1 MGRLDN
7 NVAVVTGGASNPS
20 LGRSMSI
27 AFAREG
33 AKVILTDIDTEGGK
47 KVEDEILSSNG
58 EAFFIEHDVTSTQGW
73 SEVKNKTIEKYSKID
88 ILVNNA
94 GIAIIKPLEE
104 TSEEEWDKTLDVNLK
119 SIFLGCKTF
128 LPSMREQKSGSIIN
142 ISSIAGLVGLA
153 NCSAYNASKGGVR
166 LLTKNIA
173 VEYGEFNVRCNSIH
187 PGFMATN
194 MNDPKVVAA
203 RGRDINALT
212 DAIPLKRMGTAEDI
226 ANCALFLAS
235 DESVYVTGSEYTVDA
250 GLTAK

>member
-7 NVAVVTGGASNPS
+7 KVAVVTGGASNPS

-27 AFAREG
+27 AFAKEG
-33 AKVILTDIDTEGGK
+33 AKVILTDIDTDGGK

-58 EAFFIEHDVTSTQGW
+58 EAFFIEHDVTSAEGW
-73 SEVKNKTIEKYSKID
+73 LEVKNKTLEKYNKID

-104 TSEEEWDKTLDVNLK
+104 TSEDEWDKTIDVNLK

-128 LPSMREQKSGSIIN
+128 LPNMRKQKSGSIIN

-212 DAIPLKRMGTAEDI
+212 EAIPLKRMGTAEDI

>member
-7 NVAVVTGGASNPS
+7 KVAVVTGGASNPS

-47 KVEDEILSSNG
+47 KVEEEILSSNG

>member
-7 NVAVVTGGASNPS
+7 KVAVVTGGASNPS
-20 LGRSMSI
+20 LGRAMSI
-27 AFAREG
+27 VFAREG
-33 AKVILTDIDTEGGK
+33 AKVVLTDIDTEGGK
-47 KVEDEILSSNG
+47 KVEEEILNSSG
-58 EAFFIEHDVTSTQGW
+58 EAFFIKQDVTS
-73 SEVKNKTIEKYSKID
+73 SEDWKEVRNQTLGKYNKID

-104 TSEEEWDKTLDVNLK
+104 TSAEEWDKTIDVNLK
-119 SIFLGCKTF
+119 SVFLGCKTF
-128 LPSMREQKSGSIIN
+128 LPDMRKQKSGSIIN
-142 ISSIAGLVGLA
+142 ISSIAGLVGLS

-173 VEYGEFNVRCNSIH
+173 VEYGDFNVRCNSIH

-194 MNDPKVVAA
+194 MNDPKVIAE
-203 RGRDINALT
+203 RGGDINVLT

>member
-7 NVAVVTGGASNPS
+7 KVAVVTGGASNPS

-27 AFAREG
+27 AFAKEG
-33 AKVILTDIDTEGGK
+33 AKVILTDIDTDGGK

-58 EAFFIEHDVTSTQGW
+58 EAFFIEHDVTSTEGW

>member
-1 MGRLDN
+1 
-7 NVAVVTGGASNPS
+7 
-20 LGRSMSI
+20 
-27 AFAREG
+27 
-33 AKVILTDIDTEGGK
+33 
-47 KVEDEILSSNG
+47 
-58 EAFFIEHDVTSTQGW
+58 
-73 SEVKNKTIEKYSKID
+73 
-88 ILVNNA
+88 
-94 GIAIIKPLEE
+94 
-104 TSEEEWDKTLDVNLK
+104 
-119 SIFLGCKTF
+119 
-128 LPSMREQKSGSIIN
+128 MRKQKSGSIIN
-142 ISSIAGLVGLA
+142 ISSIAGLVGLS

-173 VEYGEFNVRCNSIH
+173 VEYGDFNVRCNSIH

-194 MNDPKVVAA
+194 MNDPKLIAE

>member
-7 NVAVVTGGASNPS
+7 KVAVVTGGASNPS

-104 TSEEEWDKTLDVNLK
+104 TSEEEWDKTLDINLK

-235 DESVYVTGSEYTVDA
+235 DEFVYVTGSEYTVDA

>member
-7 NVAVVTGGASNPS
+7 KVAVVTGGASNPS

-47 KVEDEILSSNG
+47 KVEDEILNSNG
-58 EAFFIEHDVTSTQGW
+58 EAFFIEPDVTSPEGW
-73 SEVKNKTIEKYSKID
+73 TEVKNQTFDKYNKID

-104 TSEEEWDKTLDVNLK
+104 TSEEEWDKTIDINLK

-128 LPSMREQKSGSIIN
+128 LPDMRKQKNGSIIN

-212 DAIPLKRMGTAEDI
+212 EAIPLKRMGTAEDI

>member
-7 NVAVVTGGASNPS
+7 KVAVVTGGASNPS
-20 LGRSMSI
+20 LGRAMSI
-27 AFAREG
+27 VFAREG
-33 AKVILTDIDTEGGK
+33 AKVVLTDIDTEGGK
-47 KVEDEILSSNG
+47 KVEEEILNSSG
-58 EAFFIEHDVTSTQGW
+58 EAFFIKQDVTS
-73 SEVKNKTIEKYSKID
+73 SEDWKEVRNQTLGKYNKID

-104 TSEEEWDKTLDVNLK
+104 TSAEEWDKTIDVNLK
-119 SIFLGCKTF
+119 SVFLGCKTF
-128 LPSMREQKSGSIIN
+128 LPDMRKQKSGSIIN
-142 ISSIAGLVGLA
+142 ISSIAGLVGLS

-173 VEYGEFNVRCNSIH
+173 VEYGDFNVRCNSIH

-194 MNDPKVVAA
+194 MNDPKVIAE

>member
-1 MGRLDN
+1 MHV
-7 NVAVVTGGASNPS
+7 NVPQPHFGTLFLRVWQHKRKKEEGEPKDSVGDSSNPFS
-20 LGRSMSI
+20 NI
-27 AFAREG
+27 
-33 AKVILTDIDTEGGK
+33 VVDGK
-47 KVEDEILSSNG
+47 PDVE
-58 EAFFIEHDVTSTQGW
+58 
-73 SEVKNKTIEKYSKID
+73 
-88 ILVNNA
+88 
-94 GIAIIKPLEE
+94 PPEE
-104 TSEEEWDKTLDVNLK
+104 PSEEEWDKTINVNLK
-119 SIFLGCKTF
+119 SVFLGCKTF
-128 LPSMREQKSGSIIN
+128 LPDMREQKNGSIIN
-142 ISSIAGLVGLA
+142 ISSIAGLVGLS

-173 VEYGEFNVRCNSIH
+173 VEYGDFNVRCNSIH

-194 MNDPKVVAA
+194 MNDPKVIAE

>member
-7 NVAVVTGGASNPS
+7 KVAVVTGGASNPS
-20 LGRSMSI
+20 LGRAMSI
-27 AFAREG
+27 VFAREG
-33 AKVILTDIDTEGGK
+33 AKVVLTDIDTEGGK
-47 KVEDEILSSNG
+47 KVEEEILNSSG
-58 EAFFIEHDVTSTQGW
+58 EAFFIKQDVTS
-73 SEVKNKTIEKYSKID
+73 SEDWEEVRNQTLGKYNKID

-104 TSEEEWDKTLDVNLK
+104 TSAEEWDKTIDVNLK
-119 SIFLGCKTF
+119 SVFLGCKTF
-128 LPSMREQKSGSIIN
+128 LPDMRKQKSGSIIN
-142 ISSIAGLVGLA
+142 ISSIAGLVGLS

-173 VEYGEFNVRCNSIH
+173 VEYGDFNVRCNSIH

-194 MNDPKVVAA
+194 MNDPKVIAE
-203 RGRDINALT
+203 RGRDINVLT

>member
-7 NVAVVTGGASNPS
+7 KVAVITGGASNPS

-33 AKVILTDIDTEGGK
+33 AKVILTDIDIEGGK
-47 KVEDEILSSNG
+47 KVENEILSSNG
-58 EAFFIEHDVTSTQGW
+58 EAFFIEHDVTSPKGW
-73 SEVKNKTIEKYSKID
+73 AEVKNKTIEKYSKID

-104 TSEEEWDKTLDVNLK
+104 TSEEEWDKTIDINLK

-128 LPSMREQKSGSIIN
+128 LPDMRKQKNGSIIN

-212 DAIPLKRMGTAEDI
+212 EAIPLKRMGTAEDI

>member
-7 NVAVVTGGASNPS
+7 KVAVVTGGASNPS

-212 DAIPLKRMGTAEDI
+212 EAIPLKRMGTAEDI

>member
-7 NVAVVTGGASNPS
+7 KVAVVTGGASNPS
-20 LGRSMSI
+20 LGRAMSI
-27 AFAREG
+27 ALAREG
-33 AKVILTDIDTEGGK
+33 AKVVLTDIDTEGGK
-47 KVEDEILSSNG
+47 KVEEEILNSSG
-58 EAFFIEHDVTSTQGW
+58 EAFFIKQDVTSSKDW
-73 SEVKNKTIEKYSKID
+73 EEVRNETLGKYNKID

-104 TSEEEWDKTLDVNLK
+104 TSAEEWDKTIDVNLK
-119 SIFLGCKTF
+119 SVFLGCKTF
-128 LPSMREQKSGSIIN
+128 LPDMRKQKSGSIIN
-142 ISSIAGLVGLA
+142 ISSIAGLVGLS

-173 VEYGEFNVRCNSIH
+173 VEYGDFNVRCNSIH

-194 MNDPKVVAA
+194 MNDPKVIAE

>member
-7 NVAVVTGGASNPS
+7 KVAVVTGGASNPS

-104 TSEEEWDKTLDVNLK
+104 TSEEEWDKTLDINLK

>member
-7 NVAVVTGGASNPS
+7 KVAVVTGGASNPS

-235 DESVYVTGSEYTVDA
+235 EESVYVTGSEYTVDA
-250 GLTAK
+250 GLTAR